1 MEAIAVESLTKSYGK
16 IKALDSLTFSVQ
28 EGSILGIIGPNGA
41 GKTTL
46 VRILSCL
53 LKPDSGRV
61 FLYGREINASSC
73 KSDIKNLFAL
83 LPQEAKAHFYTLTP
97 FEYIYH
103 YLRMRGLSKGE
114 AKVRAEQAIEE
125 FNIDYANRIMSTL
138 SGGMV
143 RKTLLAMI
151 LSADVNIYYL
161 DEPTVGLDVE
171 NRLKLWEILR
181 EKSKN
186 STIVI
191 TSHYLNEIST
201 ICDKVLLLKKGRAV
215 AFGEPE
221 KIGRQYLSQFH
232 SKIVVFG
239 EFIKDGYITKRA
251 GKNTL
256 VYVKSKLEERDVIN
270 KLEEIGLPFKR
281 EELTIEDIFLV
292 GDLR

>member
-1 MEAIAVESLTKSYGK
+1 MEAIAVEDLTKSYGE

-46 VRILSCL
+46 VRILSLL
-53 LKPDSGRV
+53 LKPDKGRIL
-61 FLYGREINASSC
+61 LYGHEVNSR
-73 KSDIKNLFAL
+73 KSEIKNLFAL
-83 LPQEAKAHFYTLTP
+83 LPQEAKSHFYTLTP

-103 YLRMRGLSKGE
+103 YLRMRGFSRKD
-114 AKVRAEQAIEE
+114 AKIRAGKAVEE
-125 FNIDYANRIMSTL
+125 FGIDYADKIMSTL

-151 LSADVNIYYL
+151 LSADAKIYYL

-186 STIVI
+186 STVVI
-191 TSHYLNEIST
+191 TSHYLNEISSV
-201 ICDKVLLLKKGRAV
+201 CDNVLLLKKGRVV
-215 AFGEPE
+215 AFGKPE
-221 KIGRQYLSQFH
+221 KIARQYLSQFH

-239 EFIKDGYITKRA
+239 EFTKEDYTTRRA
-251 GKNTL
+251 GKNTF
-256 VYVKSKLEERDVIN
+256 VYTKSKSEEREVI
-270 KLEEIGLPFKR
+270 EELKDTGIPFKR

>member
-1 MEAIAVESLTKSYGK
+1 MEAIAVEGLTKNYGK

-53 LKPDSGRV
+53 LKPDGGRV
-61 FLYGREINASSC
+61 FLYGREITSC

-103 YLRMRGLSKGE
+103 YLRMRGFSKEE
-114 AKVRAEQAIEE
+114 AKARAEQAIEE

-181 EKSKN
+181 EKSRN

-201 ICDKVLLLKKGRAV
+201 VCDEVLLLKKGRAV

-221 KIGRQYLSQFH
+221 KIGRQYLSQFY

-239 EFIKDGYITKRA
+239 EFIKEEYITKRA

-256 VYVKSKLEERDVIN
+256 VYVKSKLEERDVVS

>member
-1 MEAIAVESLTKSYGK
+1 MEAISVEELTKSYGK
-16 IKALDSLTFSVQ
+16 TKALDSLTFSVQ

-61 FLYGREINASSC
+61 FLYGREINPSSC

-103 YLRMRGLSKGE
+103 YLRMRGFSKEE

-201 ICDKVLLLKKGRAV
+201 ICDKVLLLKKGRVV